1 MSKKLISLRLD
12 SEILDEVDRVADYS
26 EYWKRSHVISQ
37 ILRCV
42 LSSAD
47 DQTILRML
55 RFVRYAP
62 KSYVLTL
69 SEKKPDE

>member
-26 EYWKRSHVISQ
+26 EYWKRSHVISK
-37 ILRCV
+37 LLDCV

-47 DQTILRML
+47 SETILRMV
-55 RFVRYAP
+55 RFSHFATR
-62 KSYVLTL
+62 SYVLHL
-69 SEKKPDE
+69 SEDEPNE